1 MDAFWTLA
9 KSLDRVRGL
18 VVLALVFAVISAAG
32 LGAGVLGITPVLDIV
47 LGDVPEPAPTI
58 PAARTSINPDA
69 GPPDEAPTD
78 AGTSTP
84 TPTGTAADAS
94 SSIAAREP
102 EHQGL
107 PELAAQ
113 LNQSMPAWV
122 PGWARVPQ
130 ATIDALPE
138 GPFTAI
144 AWILGL
150 LGVLTVIGATA
161 NFLHQWLAITVV
173 HRTIATIRRQ
183 AMRRALRVP
192 LANVVQLGASDLIN
206 RIVNDASS
214 LAGGFT
220 ALLSKAV
227 AQISKGV
234 AAFVAATIIDWR
246 LTLAACVVAPVLAV
260 IIRTLGKK
268 IRRAS
273 RAALEMHALLL
284 RSAGETLQGL
294 RVVRT
299 STAEREQLGRFERAN
314 QRMLKEMLRV
324 RTFRAIASPLIEVM
338 TIGVLGALVL
348 VSVKLILDGYLD
360 RSAFVSTLVA
370 LGIAGSSL
378 RPVAGLVTEIQ
389 ASAAAAARLQSLLTM
404 PTETD
409 DPAGERTRPRL
420 PRHAESIQLDCI
432 AFTYPG
438 QDTPAIRDVSL
449 NITHGQTVAFVGP
462 NGCGKT
468 TLLSMIPRLFDPTNT
483 GVGSVRIDGTDI
495 RTVRLRSLR
504 RQIGV
509 VAQEPVLFAGTVA
522 QNIAWGARQVT
533 REQIIDAARR
543 AHADTFITTM
553 DAGYDSMISEEGKS
567 LSGGQRQRIAIA
579 RAILRDPSI
588 LILDEATSMIDADSE
603 AQITQALS
611 EFGQGRTVLIVAH
624 RLSTV
629 VKADQIVVMNAG
641 RIEDT
646 GTHTELLA
654 RCELYQD
661 LTRHQ
666 LVPTA

>member
-1 MDAFWTLA
+1 MNAFWSLA
-9 KSLDRVRGL
+9 KSMARVRGL
-18 VVLALVFAVISAAG
+18 VALALVFAVISAFG
-32 LGAGVLGITPVLDIV
+32 LGAGVLGMTPVLEIV
-47 LGDVPEPAPTI
+47 LGEPPE
-58 PAARTSINPDA
+58 RS
-69 GPPDEAPTD
+69 
-78 AGTSTP
+78 
-84 TPTGTAADAS
+84 GTADRTDSARAENPGRAVEANADIGEADYK
-94 SSIAAREP
+94 
-102 EHQGL
+102 GL

-113 LNQSMPAWV
+113 LNDAIPN
-122 PGWARVPQ
+122 WAPSWAGVPQ
-130 ATIDALPE
+130 TTIDTLPE

-144 AWILGL
+144 VVILIA
-150 LGVLTVIGATA
+150 LGILTVIGATA
-161 NFLHQWLAITVV
+161 NFLHQWLAITAV

-192 LANVVQLGASDLIN
+192 LASVVQLGASDLIN
-206 RIVNDASS
+206 RIVNDASA

-220 ALLSKAV
+220 SLLSKAV
-227 AQISKGV
+227 AQITKGI
-234 AAFVAATIIDWR
+234 AAFIAALIIDWR
-246 LTLAACVVAPVLAV
+246 LTLAACIVAPIMAV
-260 IIRTLGKK
+260 VIRKLGKK

-273 RAALEMHALLL
+273 RSALEMHALLL

-324 RTFRAIASPLIEVM
+324 RTFRAIASPLIEVL
-338 TIGVLGALVL
+338 TIAMLCALVL
-348 VSVKLILDGYLD
+348 VSVKLILDGHLD
-360 RSAFVSTLVA
+360 RSSFVSTLIA
-370 LGIAGSSL
+370 LGIAGASL
-378 RPVAGLVTEIQ
+378 RPVTGLVTEIQ
-389 ASAAAAARLQSLLTM
+389 ASAAAATRLQTLLSM

-409 DPAGERTRPRL
+409 DPAAERTKPRL
-420 PRHAESIQLDCI
+420 PRHHDSIWLDTVS
-432 AFTYPG
+432 FGYPG
-438 QDTPAIRDVSL
+438 QDAPAIDGVSL
-449 NITHGQTVAFVGP
+449 DITHGQTVAFVGP

-468 TLLSMIPRLFDPTNT
+468 TLLSMIPRLFDPDQGRVT
-483 GVGSVRIDGTDI
+483 IDGTDI

-522 QNIAWGARQVT
+522 QNIAWGARQVS

-543 AHADTFITTM
+543 SHADTFIRAM
-553 DAGYDSMISEEGKS
+553 DGGYDAMISEEGKS
-567 LSGGQRQRIAIA
+567 LSGGQRQRLAIA

-603 AQITQALS
+603 AQITKALAD
-611 EFGQGRTVLIVAH
+611 FGAGRTVLIVAH

-629 VKADQIVVMNAG
+629 VNADRIVVMNAG
-641 RIEDT
+641 RIQDA
-646 GTHTELLA
+646 GTHSELLE

-666 LVPTA
+666 LVPSA